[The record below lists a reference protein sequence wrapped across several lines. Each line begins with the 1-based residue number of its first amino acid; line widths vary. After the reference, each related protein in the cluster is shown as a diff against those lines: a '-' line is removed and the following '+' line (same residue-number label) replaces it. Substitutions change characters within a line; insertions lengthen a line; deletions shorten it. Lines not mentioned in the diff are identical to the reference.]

1 MHLESLRYARPAAAQ
16 QGETAPQQPLVVNL
30 LMQLRAYSDQS
41 NTFLRNQATLN
52 LQLTNQLR
60 QVLSQSGGAARAR
73 AGEIERAV
81 RQNLYQSGEFQR
93 AVRELA
99 GELKKNDNRNPE
111 LTVRLPGPGAAAAAV
126 SGRSARIPPV
136 GPAGARPQETPALR
150 ALAFPGEGAAASKPA
165 GSPLVGRQ
173 AEAGEQRSRQEVR
186 RKSRARKSEK
196 SAGAEERSGPGEG
209 RPRYTGAQRPQEAA
223 GA

>member
-1 MHLESLRYARPAAAQ
+1 MIGSFKTVTGVMDSGIGQFTLPGNNAGFCDAILRKTVSGQPLRLESLTYARP
-16 QGETAPQQPLVVNL
+16 GERAEEGTASQQPLVVNL

-60 QVLSQSGGAARAR
+60 QVLSQSGGAVRAR

-99 GELKKNDNRNPE
+99 GELKK
-111 LTVRLPGPGAAAAAV
+111 
-126 SGRSARIPPV
+126 
-136 GPAGARPQETPALR
+136 
-150 ALAFPGEGAAASKPA
+150 K
-165 GSPLVGRQ
+165 RQ
-173 AEAGEQRSRQEVR
+173 
-186 RKSRARKSEK
+186 
-196 SAGAEERSGPGEG
+196 
-209 RPRYTGAQRPQEAA
+209 
-223 GA
+223 